1 VIALAW
7 LTAITTT
14 TVAVSHRLA
23 TLRDPELGAVG
34 LCAVVGVAAGWTLV
48 LGPWTVPGPAIS
60 VDTVAAVAACA
71 GVEPTVRARSHR
83 AVLSLHYPPHRG
95 WGILRRRTNQRSV
108 MTGIELLVLLGGLAA
123 IGALAWFFFGPKRA
137 TAADLRDGVQEVTV
151 TVKGGYSPVVIR
163 VTQGV
168 PVRITFDRQESGDC
182 TSKVVF
188 PDFQLSK
195 NLPAFGS
202 ATVELTPTETGEFGF
217 ACGMNMVHGRLQVE
231 PAGHD
236 GAALAG
242 DLPAAAAVP
251 EPVTVEYA
259 VTESLTCASCVAT
272 IEGAVSM
279 LPGIDRVEVS
289 LATERVTVTFD
300 PAQVDRARIA
310 EAIEAAGY
318 HVRERT
324 ADLEAGAE
332 QDQEAAARRA
342 EISDLSRR
350 VLLGT
355 LLTLPVAIAVMAME
369 VFGATWVPE
378 ILMDRWVQLGLIA
391 PVMFYTGWPIH
402 RTGWLALNHRS
413 ADMNSLITLGTIA
426 AFGYSLVVTLFPNLV
441 PADVR
446 EVYYEAV
453 GVIITLILLGR
464 LLEVKAKAGTGEA
477 IRKLLGLQART
488 ARVLRD
494 GTEVEVPV
502 EQVVPGDTVLV
513 RPGEKVPVDGQII
526 AGNSTLDESMVTGE
540 SIPVEKTV
548 GDTVIGATLNATG
561 AFRFRA
567 TAVGRDTM
575 LSQII
580 KLVEQAQASRAPIQR
595 LADLVSSYFVPTVV
609 FIAIATFVTWF
620 LIGPDPALTF
630 GLVAGVSVLIIACP
644 CALGLATPLSIM
656 VGTGKGAEHGIL
668 IRSAE
673 ALETAH
679 KLGVLVLDKTGT
691 ITKGTPALTD
701 VVPLDG
707 VEADGL
713 LRLVASA
720 ESVSEHPLGEA
731 IVRGARDRGLGLS
744 DPGGFDSITGKGIRA
759 TVDGRE
765 VLAGNIT
772 LLADAGLDTARLE
785 TEAARL
791 AEAGRTPMFVAVDGR
806 PAGLVAVAD
815 TIKDDAVEV
824 VAALKRLGVE
834 PVMITGD
841 NRRTAAAIARQ
852 VGITRVL
859 AEVLPQDKASE
870 VARLQAEGRTVG
882 MVGDGINDAP
892 ALAQA
897 DVGIAIG
904 SGTDVAIEAADITL
918 ISERIAGLVTAI
930 TLSRATMRNIRQ
942 NLFLAFVYNTVG
954 IPIAAGLLYP
964 FTGWLLSPMIA
975 AAAMAASSLS
985 VVGNANR
992 LRRWHPA
999 RLPHATAGP
1008 QADAAVEVTTPPA
1021 PPDPTAP
1028 SPQSSDVVVD
1038 PVCGMTITPDAATA
1052 TVDQDGTTVHFCSTG
1067 CRDAFSADPDR
1078 YLSTHPTHGAS
1089 R

>member
-1 VIALAW
+1 
-7 LTAITTT
+7 
-14 TVAVSHRLA
+14 
-23 TLRDPELGAVG
+23 
-34 LCAVVGVAAGWTLV
+34 
-48 LGPWTVPGPAIS
+48 
-60 VDTVAAVAACA
+60 
-71 GVEPTVRARSHR
+71 
-83 AVLSLHYPPHRG
+83 
-95 WGILRRRTNQRSV
+95 
-108 MTGIELLVLLGGLAA
+108 MTGTELLVLLGGLAA
-123 IGALAWFFFGPKRA
+123 IGGLAWFFFGPKRA
-137 TAADLRDGVQEVTV
+137 IAADLRDGIQEVTV
-151 TVKGGYSPVVIR
+151 TVKGGYSPDVIR

-182 TSKVVF
+182 TSRVVF

-231 PAGHD
+231 PAGHE
-236 GAALAG
+236 GAAIAG
-242 DLPAAAAVP
+242 DLTRAP

-272 IEGAVSM
+272 IEGAVST

-289 LATERVTVTFD
+289 LATERVSVTFD
-300 PAQVDRARIA
+300 PAQVDRGRIV

-318 HVRERT
+318 HVRERG
-324 ADLEAGAE
+324 ADVDATAE
-332 QDQEAAARRA
+332 QEDEAAARRA
-342 EISDLSRR
+342 EIADLSRR
-350 VLLGT
+350 VLVGT
-355 LLTLPVAIAVMAME
+355 VLTLPVVIAVMAME
-369 VFGATWVPE
+369 VFGASWVPE
-378 ILMDRWVQLGLIA
+378 VLMDRWVQLVLIA
-391 PVMFYTGWPIH
+391 PVMSYTGWPIH
-402 RTGWLALNHRS
+402 RTGWLALRHRS

-426 AFGYSLVVTLFPNLV
+426 AFGYSLVVTLFPSLV

-477 IRKLLGLQART
+477 IRKLLGLQAKT
-488 ARVLRD
+488 ARVIRD

-526 AGNSTLDESMVTGE
+526 AGSSTLDESMVTGE

-575 LSQII
+575 LSQIV

-595 LADLVSSYFVPTVV
+595 LADLVAGYFVPAVV

-679 KLGVLVLDKTGT
+679 RLDVLVLDKTGT
-691 ITKGTPALTD
+691 ITKGTPELTD

-707 VEADGL
+707 LDADEL
-713 LRLVASA
+713 LRLLASA
-720 ESVSEHPLGEA
+720 ETVSEHPLGEA
-731 IVRGARDRGLGLS
+731 IVRGARGRGLRLT
-744 DPGGFDSITGKGIRA
+744 DPVAFDSVTGKGVRA
-759 TVDGRE
+759 TVDGRQ
-765 VLAGNIT
+765 VLAGNVA
-772 LLADAGLDTARLE
+772 LLVDDGLDTDRLGA
-785 TEAARL
+785 EAARL

-815 TIKDDAVEV
+815 TVKDDAVEA

-859 AEVLPQDKASE
+859 AEVLPQDKARE
-870 VARLQAEGRTVG
+870 VARLQADGRKVG

-999 RLPHATAGP
+999 SLPAIRHLDLVTHD
-1008 QADAAVEVTTPPA
+1008 ADVEVTTPQATPA
-1021 PPDPTAP
+1021 AHEHTAQEPDPADT
-1028 SPQSSDVVVD
+1028 VVD
-1038 PVCGMTITPDAATA
+1038 PVCGMTITPDTAAAT
-1052 TVDQDGTTVHFCSTG
+1052 TDHQGTTVHFCSTG
-1067 CRDAFSADPDR
+1067 CRDAFVADPDG
-1078 YLSTHPTHGAS
+1078 YLSTHPTTTHGAS